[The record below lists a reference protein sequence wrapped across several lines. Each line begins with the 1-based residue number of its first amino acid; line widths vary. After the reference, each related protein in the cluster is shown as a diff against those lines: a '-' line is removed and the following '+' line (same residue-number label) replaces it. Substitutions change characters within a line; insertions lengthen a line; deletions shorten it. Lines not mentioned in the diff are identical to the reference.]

1 MKKQNYVKQ
10 LRKEMGLSQTQFANR
25 INLSQGALSQ
35 IENGYSSLSMES
47 LKKISDA
54 FNVNCNWL
62 VKGNGEMFQSAENKK
77 NFYHFV
83 LDDQKHNLIPLV
95 RKEAHAGYSKK
106 HFDQDFLKTLDLFKI
121 PGYEKGD
128 YRLFE
133 IEGDS
138 MIPTLFPREMVIGER
153 ADLQTLE
160 NGSLVVLVTKDG
172 ILAKRIYSNSEEKPG
187 YILKSDN
194 AKIPA
199 KTMNQNKILE
209 IWLIKGKI
217 TSEFSNGNDYVLK
230 LNSMERDIEYLK
242 NTLNTLVEKK

>member
-10 LRKEMGLSQTQFANR
+10 LRKEIGLSQTQFANR

-62 VKGNGEMFQSAENKK
+62 VKGNGEMFQSSNKK
-77 NFYHFV
+77 NVSYHLI
-83 LDDQKHNLIPLV
+83 LDEKKHNLIPLV

-106 HFDQDFLKTLDLFKI
+106 HFDKKYLKTLDVFKI

-138 MIPTLFPREMVIGER
+138 MIPTVFPREMVIGER
-153 ADLQTLE
+153 ADLTKLE
-160 NGSLVVLVTKDG
+160 NGALAVLVTKEG
-172 ILAKRIYSNSEEKPG
+172 LLAKRVYSSTDNNSE

-194 AKIPA
+194 AKVPTKSIA
-199 KTMNQNKILE
+199 KKSVFE
-209 IWLIKGKI
+209 IWLIKGKV
-217 TSEFSNGNDYVLK
+217 TSEFSNGNDHILK
-230 LNSMERDIEYLK
+230 LNSMEKDIEYLK
-242 NTLNTLVEKK
+242 NTLNSLVEKS